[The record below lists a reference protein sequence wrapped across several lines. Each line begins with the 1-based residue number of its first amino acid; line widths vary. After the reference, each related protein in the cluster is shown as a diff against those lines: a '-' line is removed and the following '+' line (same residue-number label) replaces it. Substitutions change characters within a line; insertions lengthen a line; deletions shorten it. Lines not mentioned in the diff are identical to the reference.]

1 MLNASFSPIIMIVT
15 FHHDRHVSGSRHRFS
30 VSHHHHHHHRHVSK
44 SVIASLFSS
53 SSSSS
58 QSSSRLASLFF
69 TLFRRHRHPSPVT
82 SLFFARTAVCPAGGS
97 SFGEAQGT
105 ENGQILFF
113 FWIFFAAD
121 EKVFAF
127 SRRPS
132 PQCCCMRM
140 LRYRRYSH
148 ISSSRL
154 AHSFSSTLHRRRI
167 TLGEKQPFG
176 SHFSNQCVLLQ

>member
-1 MLNASFSPIIMIVT
+1 MIVT
-15 FHHDRHVSGSRHRFS
+15 FQGVVTASLFHIIIIIIVTFRRVSSLLSFHHHYRRVSRHR
-30 VSHHHHHHHRHVSK
+30 V
-44 SVIASLFSS
+44 
-53 SSSSS
+53 
-58 QSSSRLASLFF
+58 SRLSFSHYF
-69 TLFRRHRHPSPVT
+69 VVISSPVT